1 MKKKLYKEKR
11 KQIGCLLQHERKCR
25 KLEQEDVAR
34 ILGARQEL
42 ISKIEAGNRRIDII
56 ELIDYAEVLGF
67 SITEFAWK
75 IDTYLSALSLLPPP
89 KSNLLGKKI
98 RAYVSWGDNK
108 FMASLGDVLP
118 GTNKFVAITFA
129 ELQIEI
135 EKGLESIIKA
145 MVANGNKVPR
155 WLANIE
161 YKFEYKFLDV
171 RSLLNAYSP
180 YISLAAISRV
190 SGINQNQL
198 SQYANGL
205 KKARP
210 KQMKRIMEAIH
221 RIGEELTAV
230 VV

>member
-11 KQIGCLLQHERKCR
+11 KQIGYLLQHERKCN
-25 KLEQEDVAR
+25 KLEQEDIAR
-34 ILGARQEL
+34 VLGARQEL
-42 ISKIEAGNRRIDII
+42 ISKIEAGNRRIDIP
-56 ELIDYAEVLGF
+56 ELIDYAEALGF

-75 IDTYLSALSLLPPP
+75 IETYLSAFKLLPPP

-98 RAYVSWGDNK
+98 RVSVSWGDNK
-108 FMASLGDVLP
+108 FKASLGDVLP
-118 GTNKFVAITFA
+118 GTYAFSANTFA

-135 EKGLESIIKA
+135 EKGL
-145 MVANGNKVPR
+145 VNK
-155 WLANIE
+155 E
-161 YKFEYKFLDV
+161 YEFEYKFLDV

-205 KKARP
+205 RKARP
-210 KQMKRIMEAIH
+210 IQMKRIMETIH
-221 RIGEELTAV
+221 KIGKELTAV